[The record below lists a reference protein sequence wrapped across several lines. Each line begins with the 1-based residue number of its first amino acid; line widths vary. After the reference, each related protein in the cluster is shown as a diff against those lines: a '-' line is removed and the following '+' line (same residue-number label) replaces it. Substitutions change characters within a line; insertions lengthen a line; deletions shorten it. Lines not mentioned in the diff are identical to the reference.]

1 MPDTAYLNEE
11 WKVIPSF
18 PVYEAS
24 SLGRIRRIPGTYT
37 HGSHSVKSCLKLILD
52 QDGYKF
58 FTASIGGVGYPLRV
72 HRAVAEA
79 FIGPKPEGKEVN
91 HIDSNKINN
100 RPTNLE
106 YLTPRENLDHKYRM
120 GRCARGEKNG
130 AARWTEDDVRRA
142 RELARSGMPHNKIS
156 DLLGM
161 PSTTLHQAIHGLKW
175 AYIEGAI
182 PIVKRTLV
190 AVVRTKPK
198 RKSPVSVPLGSARYS
213 SKLTEAQVLEIRRL
227 ATVGVYRHIIGKKF
241 GVSQSNVSNIVN
253 RKVWRHI

>member
-1 MPDTAYLNEE
+1 
-11 WKVIPSF
+11 
-18 PVYEAS
+18 
-24 SLGRIRRIPGTYT
+24 
-37 HGSHSVKSCLKLILD
+37 
-52 QDGYKF
+52 
-58 FTASIGGVGYPLRV
+58 
-72 HRAVAEA
+72 
-79 FIGPKPEGKEVN
+79 
-91 HIDSNKINN
+91 
-100 RPTNLE
+100 
-106 YLTPRENLDHKYRM
+106 
-120 GRCARGEKNG
+120 
-130 AARWTEDDVRRA
+130 
-142 RELARSGMPHNKIS
+142 
-156 DLLGM
+156 M